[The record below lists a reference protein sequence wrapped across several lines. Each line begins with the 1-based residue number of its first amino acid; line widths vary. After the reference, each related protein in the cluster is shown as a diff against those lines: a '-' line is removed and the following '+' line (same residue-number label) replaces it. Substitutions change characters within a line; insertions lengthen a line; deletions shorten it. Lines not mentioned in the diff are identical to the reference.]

1 VRAEAPHY
9 FLVGAADVGGDFA
22 GVEIGE
28 FRVEVGGE
36 GRERGGA
43 GVGAGLVGIFG
54 AGDDG
59 ADGVEIEA
67 PAEREFGEREAGGN
81 EGFQRVGELDAFLE
95 REAGEGFADVEG
107 GAVAVEVA
115 MVVGGEGGGL
125 GHLAAEETAGEREA
139 DEESDLPAFGFV
151 EEDVRGFLA
160 EEVEDDLEGGD
171 ALLFHAEKGFFHGFD
186 ADAEVA
192 DFAFAFELAEMFEDL
207 AALEDVERDAVELG
221 EIEGIDAEAF
231 EGSFGVLADGG
242 AGEVVGP
249 AGRVEAAELGGDVEI
264 GAGFFEE
271 FADERF
277 AATGAVDI
285 GGVEERGAGVDGGA
299 EGLEGGFVGDV
310 APVSAD
316 LPAAESDFADGAVR
330 GAKRTGIHGGD
341 GGG

>member
-1 VRAEAPHY
+1 M
-9 FLVGAADVGGDFA
+9 
-22 GVEIGE
+22 I
-28 FRVEVGGE
+28 
-36 GRERGGA
+36 
-43 GVGAGLVGIFG
+43 GIFG

-67 PAEREFGEREAGGN
+67 PAEREFGKRETGGD
-81 EGFQRVGELDAFLE
+81 EGFQRVGELDAFFE

-139 DEESDLPAFGFV
+139 DEEGDLAVFGFV

-171 ALLFHAEKGFFHGFD
+171 AVLFYAEEGFFHGFD

-231 EGSFGVLADGG
+231 EGGFGVLADGG

-249 AGRVEAAELGGDVEI
+249 AGRVEAAELGGDVEV
-264 GAGFFEE
+264 GAGFLEE

-277 AATGAVDI
+277 AAAGAVDV

-299 EGLEGGFVGDV
+299 EGLEGGLVGDV

-341 GGG
+341 GGVRRQRGKSGVGHTEAAKEHGATCS